1 MDDEKKTTPASD
13 GSTGA
18 ADAAANAE
26 SAGTGRRAELG
37 VGALGSLWSSALG
50 QIDEI
55 RDVIVRGSQAG
66 KAKIDVQLLRRQR
79 DRLLAQI
86 GEAVLDDNKRGGS
99 LPAGCDLLVSR
110 VADIDK
116 QIVDAEEE
124 AAKALRR

>member
-13 GSTGA
+13 GSPVADSA
-18 ADAAANAE
+18 A
-26 SAGTGRRAELG
+26 SAGAGRRAEIG
-37 VGALGSLWSSALG
+37 VGALGSMWQSALG